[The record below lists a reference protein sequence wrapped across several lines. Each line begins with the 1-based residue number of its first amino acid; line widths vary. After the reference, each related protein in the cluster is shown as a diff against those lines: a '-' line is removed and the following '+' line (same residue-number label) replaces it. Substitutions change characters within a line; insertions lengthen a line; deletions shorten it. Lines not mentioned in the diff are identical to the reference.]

1 MGGDEG
7 ANPKPEG
14 RNPKEVRKPKSE
26 RKTMNERWEAFLV
39 FEFST
44 EISQGSTQVKP
55 SELPDRGWLNR
66 RAP

>member
-1 MGGDEG
+1 MREQIRS
-7 ANPKPEG
+7 PKAEI
-14 RNPKEVRKPKSE
+14 RTE
-26 RKTMNERWEAFLV
+26 TMNERWAAFLV

-55 SELPDRGWLNR
+55 SELLDRGWLNR